1 VLNTKL
7 LLLEIYTYMAKNI
20 HLKCPACNKNNLNDN
35 FIISRKTFNS
45 LSGYKYLRCKSC
57 STIYLCDKKITS
69 EELTKLHSKYWTLKK
84 QFQFKK
90 KKIPNKQINEWQ
102 KNLKKLVKGKKNA
115 LDIGCGKGIISHALS
130 NLGLNK
136 IYAFDVNLSETYKK
150 SKKVIFFNSDFE
162 NFEKR
167 NEIINKKFDLIMLM
181 GVLEHSFE
189 PNKLIKKIKLFSSK
203 KTKILVLV
211 PNSNWLQIMHLKN
224 YAWSMEAPFHRTLF
238 SFKGLN
244 QLFKKNNF
252 EIKKI
257 DNQIKMWGWT
267 KRISEF
273 NNNNSIYKKLREDKN
288 FRRYDFIVDDFLET
302 ISIKMNLAPY
312 IFVEAKL
319 KK

>member
-1 VLNTKL
+1 MTK
-7 LLLEIYTYMAKNI
+7 YP

-69 EELTKLHSKYWTLKK
+69 EKLTKLHSKYWILKK

-90 KKIPNKQINEWQ
+90 KKIPNKQIKEWQ
-102 KNLKKLVKGKKNA
+102 KNLKNLVKGKKNA

-136 IYAFDVNLSETYKK
+136 IYAFDINLSETYKK

-189 PNKLIKKIKLFSSK
+189 PDKLIKKIKLFSSK
-203 KTKILVLV
+203 KTKILILV

-238 SFKGLN
+238 SFEGLN

-252 EIKKI
+252 NIKKI

-273 NNNNSIYKKLREDKN
+273 NNNNLIYKKLREDKN
-288 FRRYDFIVDDFLET
+288 FRKYDFIVDDFLET

>member
-1 VLNTKL
+1 MTK
-7 LLLEIYTYMAKNI
+7 YT

-69 EELTKLHSKYWTLKK
+69 EKLTKLHSKYWILKK

-90 KKIPNKQINEWQ
+90 KKIPNKQIKEWQ
-102 KNLKKLVKGKKNA
+102 KNLKNLVKGKKNA

-136 IYAFDVNLSETYKK
+136 IYAFDINLSETYKK

-189 PNKLIKKIKLFSSK
+189 PDKLIKKIKLFSSK
-203 KTKILVLV
+203 KTKILVHSLRLNKKRMEQSLGLV
-211 PNSNWLQIMHLKN
+211 
-224 YAWSMEAPFHRTLF
+224 
-238 SFKGLN
+238 
-244 QLFKKNNF
+244 
-252 EIKKI
+252 
-257 DNQIKMWGWT
+257 
-267 KRISEF
+267 ISHMDQ
-273 NNNNSIYKKLREDKN
+273 R
-288 FRRYDFIVDDFLET
+288 
-302 ISIKMNLAPY
+302 
-312 IFVEAKL
+312 
-319 KK
+319 

>member
-1 VLNTKL
+1 
-7 LLLEIYTYMAKNI
+7 MAKNI